1 MELSQAQITCPRFV
15 PFLYKVFSVQLSW
28 FGVNVKQFF
37 LSSFLNKKLQ
47 LLVKNSLTE
56 SLRSGSDAVLFMCR
70 ILLKKVDF
78 GATSDSD
85 GAPCVD
91 RLTVRRQSLT
101 DSVCR
106 T

>member
-1 MELSQAQITCPRFV
+1 M
-15 PFLYKVFSVQLSW
+15 
-28 FGVNVKQFF
+28 NVKQFF

-85 GAPCVD
+85 GAPFVD